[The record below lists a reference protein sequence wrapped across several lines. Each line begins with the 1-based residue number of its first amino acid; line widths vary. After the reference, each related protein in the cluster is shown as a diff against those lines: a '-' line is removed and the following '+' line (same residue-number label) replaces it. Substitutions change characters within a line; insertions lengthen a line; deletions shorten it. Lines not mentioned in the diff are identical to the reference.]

1 MKHKIWA
8 AGAALTIAALSL
20 PYGAAFAAAE
30 DAPAMTAQVTK
41 ATSSSR
47 QTSSEVAVAGTWSTP
62 KLTVGQSFTVSTQ
75 PTNGGAP
82 FTWAASFPFMLD
94 DGSVVGECVAD
105 QATLTCTVKEVPD
118 AYKDKADVKGTWWAR
133 ARLQDTAV
141 GTNEGTI
148 TLNGEAVKKLVWG
161 DKEGTGECTNDCSSP
176 AHYEYARPENIK
188 FGWSNDNGTVGWG
201 IKWIA
206 TPGTE
211 YTVKDF
217 DTRLNTSVKCAKS
230 DTWNPETTEN
240 ITATQVDEN
249 TIRFTAP
256 EGVKTCIVYPP
267 EQMKVPEGQ
276 TSVTN
281 HAEINGMKLESTAT
295 VRSNGGT
302 DGDGTV
308 KPTPAP
314 APTPSTEPTPEPT
327 PTAPAPDPKPSENP
341 NTSPAPEP
349 TPEPTPTS
357 PATEPTPKPTPTTPA
372 PKPSDEPQS
381 APTPDPEPTPTPDTA
396 KPSPKPTPTPVTE
409 KPKTEPAPATVQAP
423 QERLAKTGATASGLL
438 LMVAAILGGAGA
450 GLLLLRLLEGP
461 ARKKETEL

>member
-1 MKHKIWA
+1 MKKQIWA
-8 AGAALTIAALSL
+8 AGAALTIAAIAL
-20 PYGAAFAAAE
+20 PYGAAFAADE

-47 QTSSEVAVAGTWSTP
+47 QTSSEVTVAGTWATP
-62 KLTVGQSFTVSTQ
+62 KLTVGQAFTVSTQ
-75 PTNGGAP
+75 PTNGSAP

-94 DGSVVGECVAD
+94 DGSVVGECAAD
-105 QATLTCTVKEVPD
+105 QATLTCTVKEVP
-118 AYKDKADVKGTWWAR
+118 ATYKDKADVKGTWWAR
-133 ARLQDTAV
+133 ARLQDAAV

-161 DKEGTGECTNDCSSP
+161 DKEGTGTCASDCAGP

-230 DTWNPETTEN
+230 DTWDPTTTEN

-256 EGVKTCIVYPP
+256 DGVKTCIVYPP

-281 HAEINGMKLESTAT
+281 HAEINGLKLESTAT

-327 PTAPAPDPKPSENP
+327 PTD
-341 NTSPAPEP
+341 
-349 TPEPTPTS
+349 
-357 PATEPTPKPTPTTPA
+357 PTPKPTPTTPA

-381 APTPDPEPTPTPDTA
+381 APTPTPAPTPDTVKPSPTPEPTPTQA
-396 KPSPKPTPTPVTE
+396 TE
-409 KPKTEPAPATVQAP
+409 KPQPGPAPTTAPAP

-438 LMVAAILGGAGA
+438 LMIGAIMGGAGA
-450 GLLLLRLLEGP
+450 GLLILHLLEGRKP
-461 ARKKETEL
+461 EEETAR

>member
-1 MKHKIWA
+1 MKKQIWA
-8 AGAALTIAALSL
+8 AGAALTIAALAL
-20 PYGAAFAAAE
+20 PYGAATNAAVE
-30 DAPAMTAQVTK
+30 DMPAMTAQVTK

-47 QTSSEVAVAGTWSTP
+47 QTSSEVAVAGTWATP
-62 KLTVGQSFTVSTQ
+62 KLTVGQAFTVSTQ

-94 DGSVVGECVAD
+94 DGSVVGECIAD

-133 ARLQDTAV
+133 ARLQDAAV

-161 DKEGTGECTNDCSSP
+161 DKEGTGECTSDCAGP

-188 FGWSNDNGTVGWG
+188 FGWSNDNGTIGWG

-217 DTRLNTSVKCAKS
+217 DTRLNTAVKCAKS
-230 DTWNPETTEN
+230 DTWNPDTTEN
-240 ITATQVDEN
+240 ITATQVDNN
-249 TIRFTAP
+249 TIKFTAP
-256 EGVKTCIVYPP
+256 AGVKTCVVYPP
-267 EQMKVPEGQ
+267 DQTVIPEGQ
-276 TSVTN
+276 TSATN
-281 HAEINGMKLESTAT
+281 HAEINGMKLEATAT
-295 VRSNGGT
+295 VKSNGGT

-327 PTAPAPDPKPSENP
+327 PT
-341 NTSPAPEP
+341 SPVTEP
-349 TPEPTPTS
+349 TPEPSTP
-357 PATEPTPKPTPTTPA
+357 ATPA

-381 APTPDPEPTPTPDTA
+381 APTPTPEPTPDTV
-396 KPSPKPTPTPVTE
+396 K
-409 KPKTEPAPATVQAP
+409 PAPTQTTAPAP
-423 QERLAKTGATASGLL
+423 QERLAKTGATANGLL
-438 LMVAAILGGAGA
+438 LMIGAIMGGAGA

>member
-1 MKHKIWA
+1 MKKKIWA
-8 AGAALTIAALSL
+8 AGAALTIAALAL
-20 PYGAAFAAAE
+20 PYGAATNAAAE
-30 DAPAMTAQVTK
+30 DMPAMTAQVTK

-47 QTSSEVAVAGTWSTP
+47 QTSSEVTVAGTWATP

-75 PTNGGAP
+75 QTNGGAP
-82 FTWAASFPFMLD
+82 FTWAASFPFKLD
-94 DGSVVGECVAD
+94 DGSGVGECVAD

-133 ARLQDTAV
+133 ARLQDAAV

-148 TLNGEAVKKLVWG
+148 TLNGEAVKTLVWG
-161 DKEGTGECTNDCSSP
+161 DKDGTGECTNDCSGP
-176 AHYEYARPENIK
+176 AHYEYAKPENIK
-188 FGWSNDNGTVGWG
+188 FGWTNDNGTIGWG

-217 DTRLNTSVKCAKS
+217 DTRLNTAVKCAKS
-230 DTWNPETTEN
+230 DTWDPATTEN

-256 EGVKTCIVYPP
+256 DGVKTCIVYPP

-281 HAEINGMKLESTAT
+281 HAEINGLKLESTAT

-308 KPTPAP
+308 KPTPTP

-327 PTAPAPDPKPSENP
+327 PA
-341 NTSPAPEP
+341 
-349 TPEPTPTS
+349 
-357 PATEPTPKPTPTTPA
+357 PTPTTPTTDPKPEPTPPTPA
-372 PKPSDEPQS
+372 PTPSDEPQS
-381 APTPDPEPTPTPDTA
+381 APSPTPTPEPTPDTV
-396 KPSPKPTPTPVTE
+396 KPAPKP
-409 KPKTEPAPATVQAP
+409 EPAQTNAHAS

-438 LMVAAILGGAGA
+438 LMIGAILGGAGV
-450 GLLLLRLLEGP
+450 GLLILYLLEGRKREEET
-461 ARKKETEL
+461 AR

>member
-47 QTSSEVAVAGTWSTP
+47 QTSSEVSVAGTWATP
-62 KLTVGQSFTVSTQ
+62 KLRVGQSFTVSTQ
-75 PTNGGAP
+75 PANGGAP
-82 FTWAASFPFMLD
+82 FTWAASFPFVLD
-94 DGSVVGECVAD
+94 DGSVVGECIAD

-133 ARLQDTAV
+133 ARLQDAAV

-161 DKEGTGECTNDCSSP
+161 DAKGTGECTNDCASP
-176 AHYEYARPENIK
+176 AHYEYAKPENIK
-188 FGWSNDNGTVGWG
+188 FGWSNDNSTVGWG

-211 YTVKDF
+211 YTVRDF
-217 DTRLNTSVKCAKS
+217 DTRLNTAVKCAKS
-230 DTWNPETTEN
+230 DTWDPTTTEN

-256 EGVKTCIVYPP
+256 DGVKTCIVYPP

-327 PTAPAPDPKPSENP
+327 PT
-341 NTSPAPEP
+341 
-349 TPEPTPTS
+349 S

-381 APTPDPEPTPTPDTA
+381 EPTPTPAPTPDTVKPSPTPEPTPTQA
-396 KPSPKPTPTPVTE
+396 TE
-409 KPKTEPAPATVQAP
+409 KPQPGPAPTTAPAP

-438 LMVAAILGGAGA
+438 LMIGAIMGGAGA
-450 GLLLLRLLEGP
+450 GLLILHLLEGRKP
-461 ARKKETEL
+461 EEETAR

>member
-1 MKHKIWA
+1 MTMKKIWA
-8 AGAALTIAALSL
+8 AGAALTLAALAL
-20 PYGAAFAAAE
+20 PYGAAYAADEA
-30 DAPAMTAQVTK
+30 APTMTAQVTK

-47 QTSSEVAVAGTWSTP
+47 QTSSEVAVAGTWSAP
-62 KLTVGQSFTVSTQ
+62 KLEVGQSFTVSTQ

-94 DGSVVGECVAD
+94 DGSVVGECAAN

-133 ARLQDTAV
+133 ARLQDAAV

-161 DKEGTGECTNDCSSP
+161 DKDGTGECANDCSGP
-176 AHYEYARPENIK
+176 AHYEYAKPENIK
-188 FGWSNDNGTVGWG
+188 FGWSNDNGTIGWG

-211 YTVKDF
+211 YTVTDF

-230 DTWNPETTEN
+230 DTWNPDTTEK
-240 ITATQVDEN
+240 ITAVQIDNN
-249 TIRFTAP
+249 TIKFTAP
-256 EGVKTCIVYPP
+256 AGVKTCVVYPP
-267 EQMKVPEGQ
+267 DQTVIPEGQ
-276 TSVTN
+276 TSATN
-281 HAEINGMKLESTAT
+281 HAEINGMKLEATAT
-295 VRSNGGT
+295 VKSNGGT

-308 KPTPAP
+308 K
-314 APTPSTEPTPEPT
+314 
-327 PTAPAPDPKPSENP
+327 
-341 NTSPAPEP
+341 P

-357 PATEPTPKPTPTTPA
+357 PATEPTPEPTPTTPA

-381 APTPDPEPTPTPDTA
+381 SPTPTPTPTTAPTPDTV
-396 KPSPKPTPTPVTE
+396 KPSPKPEPTSTPTVERT
-409 KPKTEPAPATVQAP
+409 KPAPATAPAP

-438 LMVAAILGGAGA
+438 LMIGAILGGAGA
-450 GLLLLRLLEGP
+450 GLLILHLLEGRKP
-461 ARKKETEL
+461 EEETAR

>member
-1 MKHKIWA
+1 MKKKQIWV
-8 AGAALTIAALSL
+8 AALTIAALAL
-20 PYGAAFAAAE
+20 PYGYAEAAAAE
-30 DAPAMTAQVTK
+30 VIQAMTAQVTK
-41 ATSSSR
+41 ATSASR
-47 QTSSEVAVAGTWSTP
+47 QTSSEVTVAGTWATP
-62 KLTVGQSFTVSTQ
+62 KLTLGQSFTVSTQ

-105 QATLTCTVKEVPD
+105 QATLTCTVKEVPG

-133 ARLQDTAV
+133 ARLQDAAV

-148 TLNGEAVKKLVWG
+148 TLNGEVVKTLVWG
-161 DKEGTGECTNDCSSP
+161 DKDGTGECTNDCSGP
-176 AHYEYARPENIK
+176 AHYEYANPENIK
-188 FGWSNDNGTVGWG
+188 FGWTNDNGTIGWG

-230 DTWNPETTEN
+230 DTWDPATTEN
-240 ITATQVDEN
+240 IIATQVDDN
-249 TIRFTAP
+249 TIKFTAP
-256 EGVKTCIVYPP
+256 DGVKTCIVYPP

-281 HAEINGMKLESTAT
+281 HAEINGVKLESTAT

-308 KPTPAP
+308 KPTP
-314 APTPSTEPTPEPT
+314 T
-327 PTAPAPDPKPSENP
+327 
-341 NTSPAPEP
+341 
-349 TPEPTPTS
+349 
-357 PATEPTPKPTPTTPA
+357 PTPTTPA

-381 APTPDPEPTPTPDTA
+381 APSPTPTPEPTPDTVKPTPAPT
-396 KPSPKPTPTPVTE
+396 STHTTEQPKPTPAPTT
-409 KPKTEPAPATVQAP
+409 APALQ
-423 QERLAKTGATASGLL
+423 QRIAKTGATANGLL
-438 LMVAAILGGAGA
+438 LMIGAIMGGAGA
-450 GLLLLRLLEGP
+450 GLLILHLLEGRKP
-461 ARKKETEL
+461 EEETAR

>member
-1 MKHKIWA
+1 MKKKIWA

-47 QTSSEVAVAGTWSTP
+47 QTSSEVSVAGTWATP

-75 PTNGGAP
+75 PANGGAP

-94 DGSVVGECVAD
+94 DGSVVGECIAD

-133 ARLQDTAV
+133 ARLQDAAV

-161 DKEGTGECTNDCSSP
+161 DKNGTGECTSDCAGP

-188 FGWSNDNGTVGWG
+188 FGWSNDNGTIGWG

-217 DTRLNTSVKCAKS
+217 DTRLNTAVKCAKS
-230 DTWNPETTEN
+230 DTWNPDTTEN

-256 EGVKTCIVYPP
+256 DGVKTCIVYPP

-281 HAEINGMKLESTAT
+281 HAEINGMKLEATAT
-295 VRSNGGT
+295 VKSNGGT

-314 APTPSTEPTPEPT
+314 APTPSTEPTTEPT
-327 PTAPAPDPKPSENP
+327 PTTPATDPKPSEKP
-341 NTSPAPEP
+341 NTSP
-349 TPEPTPTS
+349 
-357 PATEPTPKPTPTTPA
+357 TPA

-381 APTPDPEPTPTPDTA
+381 APTPTPDPTPDTV
-396 KPSPKPTPTPVTE
+396 KPAPKPEPTSTPTAE
-409 KPKTEPAPATVQAP
+409 QPKPAPTQTTAPAP
-423 QERLAKTGATASGLL
+423 QERLAKTGATSSGLL
-438 LMVAAILGGAGA
+438 LMIGAILGGAGV
-450 GLLLLRLLEGP
+450 GLLILHLLEG
-461 ARKKETEL
+461 RKPEEETVR

>member
-1 MKHKIWA
+1 MKIKIWA
-8 AGAALTIAALSL
+8 AGAALTIAALAL

-30 DAPAMTAQVTK
+30 DIPAMTAQVTK

-47 QTSSEVAVAGTWSTP
+47 QTSSEVAVAGTWSAP
-62 KLTVGQSFTVSTQ
+62 KLAVGQSFTLSTQ

-82 FTWAASFPFMLD
+82 FTWAASFPFKLD
-94 DGSVVGECVAD
+94 DGSVVGECAAD

-133 ARLQDTAV
+133 ARLQDAAV

-148 TLNGEAVKKLVWG
+148 TLNGEAVKTLVWG
-161 DKEGTGECTNDCSSP
+161 DKEGTGECTNDCGSP
-176 AHYEYARPENIK
+176 AHYEYAKPENIK
-188 FGWSNDNGTVGWG
+188 FGWSNANGTIGWG

-206 TPGTE
+206 NGGTE

-230 DTWNPETTEN
+230 DTWNPDTTEN
-240 ITATQVDEN
+240 ITATQIDNN
-249 TIRFTAP
+249 TIKFTAP
-256 EGVKTCIVYPP
+256 DGVKTCVVYPP
-267 EQMKVPEGQ
+267 DQTIVPEGQ
-276 TSVTN
+276 TSATN
-281 HAEINGMKLESTAT
+281 HAEINGMKLEATAT
-295 VRSNGGT
+295 VKSNGGT

-314 APTPSTEPTPEPT
+314 TPTPST
-327 PTAPAPDPKPSENP
+327 
-341 NTSPAPEP
+341 EP

-357 PATEPTPKPTPTTPA
+357 PATEPTPEPTPTTPA

-381 APTPDPEPTPTPDTA
+381 APTPTPEPTPDTV
-396 KPSPKPTPTPVTE
+396 KPTPAPTSTPTAE
-409 KPKTEPAPATVQAP
+409 QPKSAPTQTTAPAP

-438 LMVAAILGGAGA
+438 LMIGAILGGAGA

>member
-1 MKHKIWA
+1 MKKKIWA
-8 AGAALTIAALSL
+8 AGAALTLAALAL

-47 QTSSEVAVAGTWSTP
+47 QTSSEVAVAGTWSAP
-62 KLTVGQSFTVSTQ
+62 KLAVGQSFTVSTQ

-118 AYKDKADVKGTWWAR
+118 AYKDKADVEGTWWAR
-133 ARLQDTAV
+133 ARLQDAAV

-161 DKEGTGECTNDCSSP
+161 DQGGTGTCTSDCAGP

-188 FGWSNDNGTVGWG
+188 FGWSNDNGTIGWG

-230 DTWNPETTEN
+230 DTWNPDTTEN
-240 ITATQVDEN
+240 ITAAQVDEN

-327 PTAPAPDPKPSENP
+327 PT
-341 NTSPAPEP
+341 
-349 TPEPTPTS
+349 S

-381 APTPDPEPTPTPDTA
+381 EPTPTPAPTPDTVKPSPTPEPTPTQA
-396 KPSPKPTPTPVTE
+396 TE
-409 KPKTEPAPATVQAP
+409 KPQPGPAPTTAPAP

-438 LMVAAILGGAGA
+438 LMIGAIMGGAGA
-450 GLLLLRLLEGP
+450 GLLILHLLEGRKP
-461 ARKKETEL
+461 EEETAR

>member
-8 AGAALTIAALSL
+8 AGAALTIAALAL
-20 PYGAAFAAAE
+20 PYGGVAAADNTPE
-30 DAPAMTAQVTK
+30 IKAEVTK

-47 QTSSEVAVAGTWSTP
+47 QTSSEVNVAGTWSVER
-62 KLTVGQSFTVSTQ
+62 LSIGQQFTVSTV
-75 PTNGGAP
+75 PTNGSAP
-82 FTWAASFPFMLD
+82 FVWNASFPFVLN
-94 DGSVVGECVAD
+94 DGTEIGTCTAD
-105 QATLTCTVKEVPD
+105 QATLTCKVEKVPES
-118 AYKDKADVKGTWWAR
+118 YVDKTDVSGTWWAR
-133 ARLQDTAV
+133 ARLQDAAV

-161 DKEGTGECTNDCSSP
+161 DAKGTGECTSDCAGP

-188 FGWSNDNGTVGWG
+188 FGWSNDNGTIGWG

-230 DTWNPETTEN
+230 DTWNPDTTEN
-240 ITATQVDEN
+240 ITATQVDNN
-249 TIRFTAP
+249 TIKFTAP
-256 EGVKTCIVYPP
+256 DGVKTCIVYPP

-281 HAEINGMKLESTAT
+281 HAEINGLKLESTAT

-308 KPTPAP
+308 KPTPEP
-314 APTPSTEPTPEPT
+314 TPEPTPSTEPTPEPT
-327 PTAPAPDPKPSENP
+327 PT
-341 NTSPAPEP
+341 SPATDP
-349 TPEPTPTS
+349 TPE
-357 PATEPTPKPTPTTPA
+357 PTPTTPA

-381 APTPDPEPTPTPDTA
+381 APSPTPTPEPTPDTV
-396 KPSPKPTPTPVTE
+396 KPTPKPEPTSTHTTE
-409 KPKTEPAPATVQAP
+409 QPKPAPTQTTAPAP
-423 QERLAKTGATASGLL
+423 QERLAKTGATANGLL
-438 LMVAAILGGAGA
+438 LMISAIIGGAGA
-450 GLLLLRLLEGP
+450 GLLILRLLEGP

>member
-47 QTSSEVAVAGTWSTP
+47 QTSSEVSVAGTWATP
-62 KLTVGQSFTVSTQ
+62 KLTVGQAFTVSTQ
-75 PTNGGAP
+75 PANGGAP

-94 DGSVVGECVAD
+94 DGSVVGECIAD

-133 ARLQDTAV
+133 ARLQDAAV

-161 DKEGTGECTNDCSSP
+161 DAKGTGECTSDCAGP

-206 TPGTE
+206 TPGVE

-217 DTRLNTSVKCAKS
+217 DTRLNTAVKCAKS
-230 DTWNPETTEN
+230 DTWDPATTEN

-256 EGVKTCIVYPP
+256 DGVKTCIVYPP
-267 EQMKVPEGQ
+267 EQMKVPEGK

-308 KPTPAP
+308 KPAPAP
-314 APTPSTEPTPEPT
+314 APTPTT
-327 PTAPAPDPKPSENP
+327 
-341 NTSPAPEP
+341 EP

-357 PATEPTPKPTPTTPA
+357 PATDPKPEPTPTTPA

-381 APTPDPEPTPTPDTA
+381 APTPDTVKPSPTPEPTPTQATEQP
-396 KPSPKPTPTPVTE
+396 KPAPTPTT
-409 KPKTEPAPATVQAP
+409 APAP
-423 QERLAKTGATASGLL
+423 QERLAKTGATANGLL
-438 LMVAAILGGAGA
+438 LMIGAILGGAGA
-450 GLLLLRLLEGP
+450 GLLILHLLEGRKP
-461 ARKKETEL
+461 EEETAR